1 MSVPMW
7 YGNKIVSG
15 LGTPLETSCDQDQ
28 NTELSK
34 VPGATPITLTPSHL
48 KRENQFYVA
57 GDTCLLHV
65 PGKVSER
72 QEETVSESA
81 SWRAALSLSVKLEER
96 TCRAMK
102 RRYGRSSSASLRGGA
117 GPVIRWVLQ

>member
-1 MSVPMW
+1 MTDTMW
-7 YGNKIVSG
+7 YGNKIVCG

-48 KRENQFYVA
+48 KRENQFHVA

-72 QEETVSESA
+72 QEETVSVWVQGPSA
-81 SWRAALSLSVKLEER
+81 TPVSWANQER
-96 TCRAMK
+96 
-102 RRYGRSSSASLRGGA
+102 RSCTWPGTDD
-117 GPVIRWVLQ
+117 